1 MPSSPTSPI
10 PETTS
15 ADHRAGRI
23 AVPQPPEITL
33 VLAAGW
39 EALATVPVDV
49 AIVGPR
55 TDGFRANLTVTRQ
68 RFAAPRTAAE
78 VFAEAHAA
86 LDDDATVT
94 VDHEKLG
101 TLDGHEALD
110 RRFVQQRE
118 HPLRG
123 RVVVVV
129 LPAEVP
135 ADVGYYVVLTA
146 LADADAAAIVDADID
161 AMIASVRF
169 GPADRAI
176 GGR

>member
-10 PETTS
+10 PEATS

-33 VLAAGW
+33 VLADGW

-68 RFAAPRTAAE
+68 RFAAPRTAAD

-86 LDDDATVT
+86 LDDATVT
-94 VDHEKLG
+94 VDHETLG
-101 TLDGHEALD
+101 LLDGHEALD

-118 HPLRG
+118 HALRG

-129 LPAEVP
+129 LPADV
-135 ADVGYYVVLTA
+135 ASGVGYYVVLTA